1 MKEIRLHGRFGQPV
15 GDLVKTIAN
24 YALKKSYHVQAFNSF
39 AAVRPGAP
47 TFSVIRIDQ
56 QEILARSTPEV
67 SADIVVVLDNS
78 LFAAGGVLKG
88 LKDQGVVM
96 ALGVDKEILG
106 DKEGIE
112 FRKLD
117 SYFVDNPSDAG
128 GNIINALKDL
138 AVLS

>member
-15 GDLVKTIAN
+15 GDLVKRIAN
-24 YALKKSYHVQAFNSF
+24 YALEKGCHVQAFNSF
-39 AAVRPGAP
+39 AAVRQGAP
-47 TFSVIRIDQ
+47 TFGVIRIDR

-67 SADIVVVLDNS
+67 NADIVIVLDNS
-78 LFAAGGVLKG
+78 LFAGGGVLKG
-88 LKDQGVVM
+88 LKSPGVVM
-96 ALGVDKEILG
+96 ALGVDRDILG

-117 SYFVDNPSDAG
+117 SYFAANPSDIG

-138 AVLS
+138 AVLA